1 MKYSE
6 LIRRLEQG
14 GWVVFSQKGSHMK
27 MKHPDF
33 DNILIVPNH
42 TSKEIG
48 KGLALSILKQAGIKV
63 S

>member
-14 GWVVFSQKGSHMK
+14 GWVVISQRGSHMK
-27 MKHPDF
+27 MKHPDYE
-33 DNILIVPNH
+33 NILIVPNH

-48 KGLALSILKQAGIKV
+48 KGLATAILKQVRIIK
-63 S
+63 